1 MRLRI
6 AGLMFATLIV
16 AGCGLFGDEEE
27 ELEPAELVAIEEIV
41 DVKRI
46 WSAKTGGASEFLR
59 VALRPA
65 GDGARIFAA
74 SQDGKVTAFDPETG
88 RQLWRTDLEMD
99 LSAGFTDLHTEVYR
113 DILAGGGFGIED
125 ASPSIELVYNIRNT
139 METAANG
146 LAHPA
151 IR

>member
-6 AGLMFATLIV
+6 AGLTFATLIV

-41 DVKRI
+41 EVKRI

-88 RQLWRTDLEMD
+88 KQLWRTDLETD
-99 LSAGFTDLHTEVYR
+99 LSAGPGAGEGHVVAAAKNGVW
-113 DILAGGGFGIED
+113 ILR
-125 ASPSIELVYNIRNT
+125 PSRC
-139 METAANG
+139 
-146 LAHPA
+146 
-151 IR
+151 RFR